1 MILDKQLMFSLAQD
15 LGAASDETVVSTNV
29 IDLGA
34 KHAKVPSHYED
45 GDLEIAVGI
54 PEDFAGG
61 TSVQFILYTDA
72 DVAFGSPLVVFESKV
87 FPIAQLK
94 GDQLPLR
101 IPSIPAGLERYLR
114 MSYVVVG
121 TMTAGMVDCGL
132 VIDKQS
138 NVR

>member
-1 MILDKQLMFSLAQD
+1 MLLDKQLMFSEAQD

-34 KHAKVPSHYED
+34 KHANVPSHYED
-45 GDLEIAVGI
+45 GELEVVVGI

-61 TSVQFILYTDA
+61 TSVQLVLYTDS
-72 DVAFGSPLVVFESKV
+72 DEAFGSAAVVFESKV
-87 FPIAQLK
+87 FLTAELK
-94 GDQLPLR
+94 GSELPLR
-101 IPSIPAGLERYLR
+101 VPSIPAGLERYLR
-114 MSYVVVG
+114 MSYVVAG
-121 TMTAGMVDCGL
+121 TMTAGMIDCGL